1 MSADWDA
8 NTFRGSISPILTH
21 YLLASFRDVLCKK
34 IFQHYV
40 RLTYV
45 KIRLMRFQYI
55 ASTLE
60 GKVMEGS
67 LEAESPSALLDWM
80 TEKGLKPVSIKVV
93 GKSGLWERWYQN
105 LLPGKQAISIEDKV
119 FLTKYLALML
129 RVGADLFR
137 AIDILI
143 ADLEKPAMKNFLME
157 IKDNLSKGQPFYVTF
172 TKYPKYFSPV
182 FVSLIKAGE
191 ASGNLQEVFEILSVS
206 LEKEKEL
213 RGKVKSAL
221 TYPLVLVGVAFTVL
235 YLMVT
240 FTLPRIAKTFLSG
253 GVVEIPTFSKIVFS
267 VGLFLGKYTL
277 IIAPVIVI
285 GAVSTW
291 FFFAKTLAGQRALE
305 RILRRLPVVKDIM
318 FKLALQRFTSTMA
331 SLLRSGTPI
340 LEAIEVTADAA
351 GSSEIKA
358 ALLRISREG
367 ISKGLTVGEAFR
379 KEEVFPRVVVN
390 LIAISE
396 KSGHM
401 EEVLDTLANFYSSE
415 SDSSLKTLVSLLEP
429 ALMILIGIA
438 VAVIALSIIV
448 PVFQL
453 VRQI

>member
-1 MSADWDA
+1 
-8 NTFRGSISPILTH
+8 
-21 YLLASFRDVLCKK
+21 
-34 IFQHYV
+34 
-40 RLTYV
+40 
-45 KIRLMRFQYI
+45 MRFQYI
-55 ASTLE
+55 ASNLE
-60 GKVMEGS
+60 GKIVEGN
-67 LEAESPSALLDWM
+67 LEAESPAAVLDWM
-80 TEKGLKPVSIKVV
+80 AEKGLKPVSIKAV
-93 GKSGLWERWYQN
+93 GKAGLGEKWYEK

-143 ADLEKPAMKNFLME
+143 ADLEKPAMKNFLVE
-157 IKDNLSKGQPFYVTF
+157 IKDNLGKGQPFYVTF
-172 TKYPKYFSPV
+172 TRYPKYFSAV

-191 ASGNLQEVFEILSVS
+191 SSGNLQEVFEILNVN

-213 RGKVKSAL
+213 RGKIKSAL
-221 TYPLVLVGVAFTVL
+221 TYPLVLVGISFLVL
-235 YLMVT
+235 YLMLT
-240 FTLPRIAKTFLSG
+240 ITLPKIAKTFLSG
-253 GVVEIPTFSKIVFS
+253 GTEIPTFSKIVFS
-267 VGLFLGKYTL
+267 VGLFLGKYT
-277 IIAPVIVI
+277 III
-285 GAVSTW
+285 GPAIILGSIGTW
-291 FFFAKTLAGQRALE
+291 LFFSKTLAGRRALE
-305 RILRRLPVVKDIM
+305 RILHKTPVIKDIL

-331 SLLRSGTPI
+331 SLLRSGTLI
-340 LEAIEVTADAA
+340 LEAIETTADAA
-351 GSSEIKA
+351 GSTEVKA

-379 KEEVFPRVVVN
+379 KEPIFPRVVVN

-401 EEVLDTLANFYSSE
+401 EEVLETLANFYSSE

-429 ALMILIGIA
+429 ALLVFIGIV

-448 PVFQL
+448 PVLQL

>member
-1 MSADWDA
+1 MV
-8 NTFRGSISPILTH
+8 GEYIP
-21 YLLASFRDVLCKK
+21 
-34 IFQHYV
+34 
-40 RLTYV
+40 YV
-45 KIRLMRFQYI
+45 KIKLMRFQYI

-67 LEAESPSALLDWM
+67 LEADSPAAVLDWM
-80 TEKGLKPVSIKVV
+80 AEKGLKPISIKAV
-93 GKSGLWERWYQN
+93 GKSGLHERWWQN
-105 LLPGKQAISIEDKV
+105 ILPGKQAISIEDKV

-143 ADLEKPAMKNFLME
+143 ADLEKPAMKNFLLE
-157 IKDNLSKGQPFYVTF
+157 IKDNLGKGQPFYVTF
-172 TKYPKYFSPV
+172 TRYPKYFSQV

-191 ASGNLQEVFEILSVS
+191 ASGSLQEVFSMLSVS
-206 LEKEKEL
+206 LEKENEL
-213 RGKVKSAL
+213 RGKIKSAL
-221 TYPLVLVGVAFTVL
+221 TYPLVLVGISFVVL
-235 YLMVT
+235 YLMLT
-240 FTLPRIAKTFLSG
+240 FTLPKIAKTFMSG
-253 GVVEIPTFSKIVFS
+253 GTEIPTFSKVVFG

-277 IIAPVIVI
+277 FIAPTII
-285 GAVSTW
+285 LGAFGTW
-291 FFFAKTLAGQRALE
+291 FFFAKTLAGQRTLE
-305 RILRRLPVVKDIM
+305 RILHRTPVIKGIL

-340 LEAIEVTADAA
+340 LEAIETTADAV
-351 GSSEIKA
+351 GSSEFKA

-379 KEEVFPRVVVN
+379 REPILPRVVVN

-401 EEVLDTLANFYSSE
+401 EEVLETLANFYSSE

-429 ALMILIGIA
+429 ILLVVIGIV
-438 VAVIALSIIV
+438 VAIIALSIIV
-448 PVFQL
+448 PVLQL

>member
-1 MSADWDA
+1 
-8 NTFRGSISPILTH
+8 
-21 YLLASFRDVLCKK
+21 
-34 IFQHYV
+34 
-40 RLTYV
+40 
-45 KIRLMRFQYI
+45 
-55 ASTLE
+55 
-60 GKVMEGS
+60 MEGN
-67 LEAESPSALLDWM
+67 LEAESPAAVLDWM
-80 TEKGLKPVSIKVV
+80 ADKGLKPVSIKAV
-93 GKSGLWERWYQN
+93 GRSGLREGWVERF
-105 LLPGKQAISIEDKV
+105 LPGRQAISIEDKV

-157 IKDNLSKGQPFYVTF
+157 IKDNLGKGQPFYVTF
-172 TKYPKYFSPV
+172 TKYPKYFSRV

-191 ASGNLQEVFEILSVS
+191 TSGTLQEVFEILNVN

-213 RGKVKSAL
+213 RGKIKGAL
-221 TYPLVLVGVAFTVL
+221 TYPLVLVGMSFVVM
-235 YLMVT
+235 YLML
-240 FTLPRIAKTFLSG
+240 TLILPKIAKTFMSG
-253 GVVEIPTFSKIVFS
+253 GTEIPTFSKIVFG
-267 VGLFLGKYTL
+267 VGLFLGKYAL
-277 IIAPVIVI
+277 FIAPAIVL
-285 GAVSTW
+285 GTFGTW

-305 RILRRLPVVKDIM
+305 RILHRTPVIRGIL

-340 LEAIEVTADAA
+340 LEAIETTADAV
-351 GSSEIKA
+351 GSSEVKA
-358 ALLRISREG
+358 ALLRISQEG

-379 KEEVFPRVVVN
+379 KEPIFPRVVVN

-429 ALMILIGIA
+429 ILLVFIGMI
-438 VAVIALSIIV
+438 VAVIALSIII
-448 PVFQL
+448 PVLQL
-453 VRQI
+453 TANI